1 MALGSG
7 QVATVVIDPEARTL
21 TMPGAGRTVE
31 LGKDLD
37 LAARIAGEA
46 SADGVARILFFPD
59 GTSTGGRLTLS
70 NAAAERT
77 IVVHWLT
84 GTIHDAE

>member
-1 MALGSG
+1 M
-7 QVATVVIDPEARTL
+7 
-21 TMPGAGRTVE
+21 
-31 LGKDLD
+31 DLD
-37 LAARIAGEA
+37 LTAKVAGEA
-46 SADGVARILFFPD
+46 SADGAARILFFPD

-70 NAAAERT
+70 NATAGRT